1 MNIQMKNK
9 IKTLFLMGCVSLAL
23 GTSLNSCQDYL
34 DKEPDSTVS
43 ADDAFANFRNFQG
56 FVEEIYNCIPDKE
69 KCNWCPSWNWGD
81 DEIFNPEA
89 DSRMTHQVDLG
100 NFRAWETTGNWLK
113 RDGASTSTD
122 KFAHGIWNHAWY
134 CIRKCNLGLQ
144 NIDKFVTG
152 SKEEKNLIEGQLY
165 FFRAWWHEEMME
177 YFGGLPYVDT
187 YLDANADLNLPRLSY
202 QECADKAAADFR
214 KAADLL
220 PINWDKTSA
229 GSATQGKND
238 LRINKIMA
246 LGYLGKT
253 YLWAA
258 SPLMKNGAQ
267 TGASKNGKT
276 YDYDQEY
283 AKKAAEAFG
292 ELLSLVEAGQTQYA
306 LAEFKYSDI
315 YNHEKS
321 ADANSCFTDIF
332 YTKKQNWKMPGTVEA
347 IFRGPSSDYNGSNW
361 NTSKVFGPKVQKVVE
376 HDNVIHQP
384 TANLVEAY
392 GMANGEPIYLVEN
405 GQYVLNPKSGFD
417 PSHPFKDR
425 DPRFYHDIVFDG
437 FKYLNGTPGQYAD
450 LQYCQLYTGGNMRP
464 IANASRTGYFIQKLV
479 PHTCNAVDRDYDWGS
494 AFHCYL
500 PYMRLADIYL
510 MYAEACAAFGGASGK
525 SSNFGKTAEDAI
537 NTLRDRCGAGHVA
550 AEFVA
555 DNHKFMD
562 EVRRERE
569 VELSFEGFRFCDLQR
584 WLLLTEAPYNQKF
597 SQEFDRVESADF
609 YKKHDP
615 KDAQV
620 ANYRR
625 ELILT
630 RNFDTKHYWF
640 PLPIKE
646 TQLYPELSQNPG
658 W

>member
-1 MNIQMKNK
+1 MKNK
-9 IKTLFLMGCVSLAL
+9 IKTLLLTGCVSLAL
-23 GTSLNSCQDYL
+23 GTSLSSCQDYL

-69 KCNWCPSWNWGD
+69 KCNYCPSWNWGD

-89 DSRMTHQVDLG
+89 DNRMTHQVDLG
-100 NFRAWETTGNWLK
+100 NFRAWESTGNWLK
-113 RDGASTSTD
+113 RDGSSTSTN
-122 KFAHGIWNHAWY
+122 KFDHGIWNHAWY

-152 SKEEKNLIEGQLY
+152 SAEEKKLIEGQLY
-165 FFRAWWHEEMME
+165 FFRAWWHEELME
-177 YFGGLPYVDT
+177 YFGGMPYVDT
-187 YLDANADLNLPRLSY
+187 FLGDNAEQRLPRLTY

-229 GSATQGKND
+229 GLATQGKNE

-267 TGASKNGKT
+267 AGASKNGKT

-292 ELLSLVEAGQTQYA
+292 ELLSLVETGQTQYA

-315 YNHEKS
+315 YNHERS
-321 ADANSCFTDIF
+321 ADANSCFSDIF

-347 IFRGPSSDYNGSNW
+347 IFRGPSADFNGSNW
-361 NTSKVFGPKVQKVVE
+361 NTSKVFGPKVQKVVA

-417 PSHPFKDR
+417 PKHPFKNR

-464 IANASRTGYFIQKLV
+464 VANASRTGYFIQKLV
-479 PHTCNAVDRDYDWGS
+479 PHTCNEVDKDYDWGS
-494 AFHCYL
+494 ALHCYL

-510 MYAEACAAFGGASGK
+510 MYAEACAAFGGATGK

-537 NTLRDRCGAGHVA
+537 NTLRDRCGAGPVA
-550 AEFVA
+550 PEFVA
-555 DNHKFMD
+555 DSHKFMD

-609 YKKHDP
+609 YKNHDP
-615 KDAQV
+615 KDAEV

-625 ELILT
+625 KLILT
-630 RNFDTKHYWF
+630 RNFDAKHYWF

-646 TQLYPELSQNPG
+646 TQISSEFKQNPG